1 MDCDRAA
8 NVLCRQKVIP
18 MDFTQPLDRLQLRQL
33 PRLAVR
39 SRGKVYVVKLEDLDW
54 LETAGNYVRLHV
66 QGASHLYRDSL
77 LNFEMRLDPRRFVK
91 IHRSTIVNIDRI
103 TQLEPTFKREHIV
116 TLCDGTRLTLTAP
129 YRSRLQ
135 ALVGQF

>member
-1 MDCDRAA
+1 MDST
-8 NVLCRQKVIP
+8 RQKLRAMIIENEP
-18 MDFTQPLDRLQLRQL
+18 TDRMHFLQL

-66 QGASHLYRDSL
+66 QGTSHLYRDSL
-77 LNFEMRLDPRRFVK
+77 LNFETRLDPRRFIR
-91 IHRSTIVNIDRI
+91 IHRSTIVNLDRI